1 MTVSNSACKTALITG
16 VAGQDGSY
24 LAELLLEKGYS
35 VHGIKRRASSF
46 NTQRIDHLYQDPHE
60 TGSEGQAPKLQ
71 LHYGDLTDSSN
82 LIRIIQ
88 QVQPDEIYN
97 LGAQSHVAVSF
108 ESPEYTADCD
118 ALGPLRI
125 LEAVRILGLSSKTRI
140 YQASTSE
147 LYGLVQEI
155 PQKETTPF
163 YPRSPYGVAKLYGY
177 WITVNY
183 REAYG
188 MYACNGILFNHESP
202 RRGETFVTRKITRG
216 LARINEGLED
226 CLYMGNLDSLRDW
239 GHARDYVEMQWR
251 MLQQP
256 GTPEDFVIATGRQ
269 ESVRRFIELT
279 ALELGW
285 GAIEWEGEGLQETG
299 RRSTGEVVVRID
311 PRYFRPAEVETL
323 LGDPTK
329 AREKLGWT
337 PTTTLEELVAEMV
350 AADREEAR
358 KEAILR
364 LKGFNVVGSMENPPT
379 NPSAVA
385 AAGEKS

>member
-1 MTVSNSACKTALITG
+1 MAVVAAIDPMKTALITG
-16 VAGQDGSY
+16 ITGQDGSY
-24 LAELLLEKGYS
+24 LAELLLDKGYA

-60 TGSEGQAPKLQ
+60 LDPRLV

-108 ESPEYTADCD
+108 ESPEYTANGD
-118 ALGPLRI
+118 ALGTLRI
-125 LEAVRILGLSSKTRI
+125 LEAVRILGLSARTRI

-147 LYGLVQEI
+147 LYGLVQET

-163 YPRSPYGVAKLYGY
+163 YPRSPYGVAKLYAY

-216 LARINEGLED
+216 LARIDAGLD
-226 CLYMGNLDSLRDW
+226 PCLFMGNLDSLRDW

-251 MLQQP
+251 MLQQEQ
-256 GTPEDFVIATGRQ
+256 PEDFVIATGRQ

-279 ALELGW
+279 AQQLGW
-285 GAIEWEGEGLQETG
+285 GGIRWSGEGVAETG
-299 RRSTGEVVVRID
+299 QRVDTGATVVRID

-350 AADREEAR
+350 AHDIEEAA
-358 KEAILR
+358 KEATLR
-364 LKGFNVVGSMENPPT
+364 REGFKVVGSMENPPM
-379 NPSAVA
+379 VVR
-385 AAGEKS
+385 G

>member
-1 MTVSNSACKTALITG
+1 MAFNPASVNCSGRVALITG
-16 VAGQDGSY
+16 ITGQDGSY
-24 LAELLLEKGYS
+24 LAELLLEKGYV

-46 NTQRIDHLYQDPHE
+46 NTSRIDHLYQDPHE
-60 TGSEGQAPKLQ
+60 ADPRLV
-71 LHYGDLTDSSN
+71 LHYGDLTDSTN
-82 LIRIIQ
+82 LIRIIE

-108 ESPEYTADCD
+108 EAPEYTANSD
-118 ALGPLRI
+118 ALGTLRI
-125 LEAVRILGLSSKTRI
+125 LEAVRMLGLTQKTRI

-163 YPRSPYGVAKLYGY
+163 YPRSPYAVAKLYGY

-188 MYACNGILFNHESP
+188 MYACNGVLFNHESP

-216 LARINEGLED
+216 LARIDAGLD
-226 CLYMGNLDSLRDW
+226 QCLFMGNLDSLRDW

-251 MLQQP
+251 MLQQDQ
-256 GTPEDFVIATGRQ
+256 PEDFVIATGRQ

-279 ALELGW
+279 AEQLGW
-285 GAIEWEGEGLQETG
+285 GPMRWEGSGLQECGMRADTG
-299 RRSTGEVVVRID
+299 AAVVRID

-329 AREKLGWT
+329 ACDKLGWT

-350 AADREEAR
+350 AADQEEAA
-358 KEAILR
+358 KEALLR
-364 LKGFNVVGSMENPPT
+364 RQGFAVVGSMENPPT
-379 NPSAVA
+379 NPEAVKA
-385 AAGEKS
+385 AQR